1 MFLPDLEASEAQAN
15 NETIPEAD
23 DYTPEAYDEYLTA
36 EVLLP
41 NMGTVTKARRK
52 HDADGNPVGKR
63 NANPKLDTREYEV
76 EFPDGATDVFTTNTI
91 AENLYSQVDE
101 EGNSYSIMSEIVDH
115 KKDTTVLTKDDGLEY
130 PKDGLR
136 RAKSTTKGWK
146 LLVAW
151 KDGTP
156 SWVPLK
162 DSKESH
168 PVQVAKFAPANKTVE
183 EPAFAW
189 WVHYN
194 LKKRNRI
201 IRKLKSRYWARTHKC
216 GILLPKSF

>member
-1 MFLPDLEASEAQAN
+1 MMFLPDLEASDAQAN
-15 NETIPEAD
+15 DETIPEAD

-41 NMGTVTKARRK
+41 NMGTVTKTERK
-52 HDADGNPVGKR
+52 RDAESNPVGKR

-168 PVQVAKFAPANKTVE
+168 PVQVAEYALANKTVE
-183 EPAFAW
+183 EPAFACW
-189 WVHYN
+189 CTTTV
-194 LKKRNRI
+194 
-201 IRKLKSRYWARTHKC
+201 RK
-216 GILLPKSF
+216 